1 VQNENE
7 YRQCGGDEMT
17 KKTFSNSN
25 ISAAGREANK
35 HFKNT
40 EAAKALTDN
49 EKTQE
54 AFHKNRERM
63 KAERLARAVARAK
76 END

>member
-7 YRQCGGDEMT
+7 YRQRGGDEMT

-25 ISAAGREANK
+25 ISAAGREAHK

-40 EAAKALTDN
+40 EAEKALTDN
-49 EKTQE
+49 EKEQE
-54 AFHKNRERM
+54 AFHKNRERL
-63 KAERLARAVARAK
+63 KAERLARDVAKAK
-76 END
+76 GK